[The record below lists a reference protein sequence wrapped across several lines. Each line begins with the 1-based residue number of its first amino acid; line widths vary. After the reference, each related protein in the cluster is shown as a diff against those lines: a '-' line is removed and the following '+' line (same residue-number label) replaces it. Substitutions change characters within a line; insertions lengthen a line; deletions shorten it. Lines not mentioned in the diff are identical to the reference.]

1 MLFNSIDF
9 LYFFVIV
16 TIAFY
21 ALPHKFRWIL
31 LLFASCYFYMAFVPI
46 YILILLGTIVIDYFA
61 GIFIAKARVLSTK
74 KLILIISIISNIGI
88 LCLFKYYNFF
98 LENLIALL
106 EGFDLNIE
114 KPPYLNILLPI
125 GLSFHTF
132 QALSYTIEVYR
143 GNQKPETHFGIY
155 ALYVLFYPQLVAG
168 PIERPQNIIHQFH
181 EEKKFDWINII
192 EGLKLIFW
200 GLFKKIV
207 IADRLSPFVNM
218 VFENPNEWQ
227 GIPII
232 LAIIFFSI
240 QIYCDFSGYSDIAI
254 GTAKTMGFDLMLNFN
269 RPYLSK
275 SLGEFWSK
283 WHVSLSTW
291 FRDYVYISL
300 GGNRISRQRTYFNLL
315 FIFILSGLWHGSN
328 WTFIIWGIFH
338 GCFLIIERIFSIEK
352 YTNKTLPIFW
362 FIYTFIIVSI
372 GWVFFRAETISD
384 ALIIFKNA
392 AILSKDKIGWYMFGN
407 YKYELIVG
415 LCAIMVLVFLE
426 VKKTN
431 NGIDVF
437 KNLPKFIRIFVYILF
452 LVLFLLFGA
461 FHNSSEFIYFQF

>member
-1 MLFNSIDF
+1 
-9 LYFFVIV
+9 
-16 TIAFY
+16 
-21 ALPHKFRWIL
+21 
-31 LLFASCYFYMAFVPI
+31 
-46 YILILLGTIVIDYFA
+46 
-61 GIFIAKARVLSTK
+61 
-74 KLILIISIISNIGI
+74 
-88 LCLFKYYNFF
+88 
-98 LENLIALL
+98 
-106 EGFDLNIE
+106 
-114 KPPYLNILLPI
+114 
-125 GLSFHTF
+125 
-132 QALSYTIEVYR
+132 
-143 GNQKPETHFGIY
+143 
-155 ALYVLFYPQLVAG
+155 
-168 PIERPQNIIHQFH
+168 
-181 EEKKFDWINII
+181 
-192 EGLKLIFW
+192 
-200 GLFKKIV
+200 
-207 IADRLSPFVNM
+207 M

-362 FIYTFIIVSI
+362 FIYTFIIVSV

-392 AILSKDKIGWYMFGN
+392 AILSKDQIGWYMFGN

-415 LCAIMVLVFLE
+415 LCAIIVLVFLE

-461 FHNSSEFIYFQF
+461 FHNSTEFIYFQF